1 MLEIRGL
8 KVAYGHV
15 QALHGV
21 DLDARQGEITA
32 IIGSNGAGKTSTL
45 MAISGLAPVTGGE
58 IRFEGK
64 NISTLASHEITRLG
78 ITHILE
84 GRQLFTDQAVEDNL
98 VLGTYSLSWRKRKAV
113 QAAVEREMDRFPIL
127 RERRS
132 QLAGTLSGGEQQMLA
147 ISRGLMSNPKFLL
160 MDEPSMGLAPL
171 MVQEIARTIKALRDE
186 GRTILLVEQMA
197 AIALS
202 LADHAY
208 VLESGK
214 VTLSGA
220 GAQLAR
226 DPEVKRAYLGG
237 SGRPSG

>member
-8 KVAYGHV
+8 QVAYGHV
-15 QALHGV
+15 QAVRGI

-45 MAISGLAPVTGGE
+45 MAISALAPITAGE
-58 IRFEGK
+58 IRFQGK
-64 NISTLASHEITRLG
+64 LISSLASHVITRLG

-84 GRQLFTDQAVEDNL
+84 GRQLFADQTVEDNL
-98 VLGTYSLSWRKRKAV
+98 ILGAYGRIRRDKVAALSAI
-113 QAAVEREMDRFPIL
+113 EREMNRFPIL
-127 RERRS
+127 RRRRG

-147 ISRGLMSNPKFLL
+147 ISRGLMSEPKLLL

-171 MVQEIARTIKALRDE
+171 VIQEIARTIRSLRDD

-197 AIALS
+197 AVALS
-202 LADHAY
+202 LADRAY

-214 VTLSGA
+214 VTLSGT
-220 GAQLAR
+220 GAELSR
-226 DPEVKRAYLGG
+226 DPQVKRAYLGG
-237 SGRPSG
+237 